1 MSRWPHQIPPL
12 PSRVKRNLFLIFVG
26 VLGIVLS
33 GHLGPEFSTEPPA
46 LPAEPPAKNLNLPL
60 PPIGPREGGINPL
73 DRPFLF
79 QLSST
84 DKLSGLER
92 ERALQTQYQGILAT
106 LHGEMPKV
114 EIKDFSG
121 MTVLTIDGQ
130 PFATVLPVDAPDYY
144 QRLSPE
150 RQHDLEHEIA
160 EHWKHLLEVDLAEET
175 YHRSPQYL
183 AIFPYFAA
191 QLFFLALIGH
201 ALADAFSRR
210 VLRSPGWSLKLFV
223 WVLFLSLG
231 ASQHPVFKPM
241 ALALARSG
249 LLPIFS
255 FLMVFTVCSLLY
267 RVSIIVLDRYVA
279 AYILSKNLVEDEG
292 FAKRTN
298 TLVQGGRFLLGTV
311 TFVGGSIWFL
321 STVGINVGNLFAGA
335 GIAGIALGV
344 VGKDVLIDY
353 FYGANILLDNHFNI
367 GDHIETPVATGTVES
382 FNLRTTRV
390 REKDG
395 GLSIVTNGRF
405 TVIKNH
411 SRDFA
416 QTDFRVGVAYDTD
429 VDRALGLMQD
439 EVEKLAQEQPN
450 VVTATPLLMGV
461 QELGESAV
469 TLRILVRTAALS
481 QWAVKRELN
490 RRVLQR
496 FRHEGIEIPFPQQDV
511 WLRHTAVTHPNTEA
525 GTEQTHQSPES
536 ITE

>member
-1 MSRWPHQIPPL
+1 MPA
-12 PSRVKRNLFLIFVG
+12 RVKRNLFLILVG
-26 VLGIVLS
+26 FIGLVAS
-33 GHLGPEFSTEPPA
+33 AHLGPQFNTQPPA
-46 LPAEPPAKNLNLPL
+46 LPAQAPAKNLNLPL
-60 PPIGPREGGINPL
+60 PPIGPRESGINPL

-79 QLSST
+79 QLNSS
-84 DKLSGLER
+84 DKMSGLDR
-92 ERALQTQYQGILAT
+92 ERALQAQYHDILAS
-106 LHGEMPKV
+106 LHGDMPKV
-114 EIKDFSG
+114 EITDISG

-130 PFATVLPVDAPDYY
+130 PFATVLPADAPDYY
-144 QRLSPE
+144 QRLTPA

-160 EHWKHLLEVDLAEET
+160 QHWKHLLEMDLAEET

-183 AIFPYFAA
+183 AMFPYFAA

-223 WVLFLSLG
+223 WLLFLSLG
-231 ASQHPVFKPM
+231 ASQHPVFKPL
-241 ALALARSG
+241 ATALARSG

-255 FLMVFTVCSLLY
+255 FLMVFTACSLFH

-279 AYILSKNLVEDEG
+279 AYILSKNLADDEA
-292 FAKRTN
+292 FAKRMH
-298 TLVQGGRFLLGTV
+298 TLVQGGRFLLATITFIIGT
-311 TFVGGSIWFL
+311 IWFL
-321 STVGINVGNLFAGA
+321 STVGIDVGKLFAGA

-367 GDHIETPVATGTVES
+367 GDFIETPVATGTVES

-390 REKDG
+390 REQDG

-411 SRDFA
+411 SREFA
-416 QTDFRVGVAYDTD
+416 QTDFRVGVAYSTD
-429 VDRALGLMQD
+429 VNRALGLMQD
-439 EVEKLAQEQPN
+439 EVEKLAQERPN
-450 VVTATPLLMGV
+450 VVTATPLLVGV
-461 QELGESAV
+461 QELGDSSV

-490 RRVLQR
+490 RRVLLR
-496 FRHEGIEIPFPQQDV
+496 FQAEGIEIPFPQQDV
-511 WLRHTAVTHPNTEA
+511 WLRNPPKKEPEA
-525 GTEQTHQSPES
+525 DSQESPENKA
-536 ITE
+536 